1 MMNCSFLKRVS
12 RSAFLRGG
20 VVSHHKFA
28 YLVFDWRRL
37 SVELGADWYGLAFGL
52 RVSCWAVRVDFL
64 VFNFEVSLASQD
76 ES

>member
-1 MMNCSFLKRVS
+1 MSKPLLFSDVYEAL
-12 RSAFLRGG
+12 A
-20 VVSHHKFA
+20 A
-28 YLVFDWRRL
+28 L
-37 SVELGADWYGLAFGL
+37 SSTGLAFGL